1 MSNKKKMKNQNIMYE
16 KEMNKE
22 DIEEETPKL
31 MYQNE
36 SFFKFLVEA
45 PHCGTHIFIQTFK
58 EK

>member
-1 MSNKKKMKNQNIMYE
+1 MKNQNIMYE

-36 SFFKFLVEA
+36 SFFKFLIEA